1 LTPYTFQSNATDAH
15 TFSAQYLTSK
25 TGPFTSFASTAVA
38 FPSLPQITNATAA
51 LLANANHTAP
61 ALPSTYDPSLLAG
74 YALHLSSL
82 LTRLADPA
90 TPAYEILNNN
100 AGGLHIALQHPL
112 SRGTVSLASAD
123 PFAAPRVD
131 PRWLTHP
138 LDTAIMLEAMRFNQR
153 LVDTPALAALEP
165 SYAHFPLDPNTTA
178 LTAYLVAHLKT
189 EFHYAGSCAMM
200 PRARGGVLAP
210 DLRVYGTA
218 NLRVV
223 DTSLFP
229 TLPAAHLQA
238 AAYAVAEKAADLIKR
253 VNATATSAP
262 PAAAAAAAGPVDQA
276 YLDWLAAA
284 LHLTGN

>member
-1 LTPYTFQSNATDAH
+1 LTPYSFQSNASDYNTA
-15 TFSAQYLTSK
+15 SAQYLTSK
-25 TGPFTSFASTAVA
+25 TGPFTSFASTALA
-38 FPSLPQITNATAA
+38 FPSLPQITNATAS
-51 LLANANHTAP
+51 LLANANTTATP
-61 ALPSTYDPSLLAG
+61 SLPSTYDPSLLAG

-100 AGGLHIALQHPL
+100 AGGLHVALQHPL

-123 PFAAPRVD
+123 PFAAPLVD

-138 LDTAIMLEAMRFNQR
+138 LDTAIMLEAMQFNQR

-238 AAYAVAEKAADLIKR
+238 AAYAVAEKAADLIKH
-253 VNATATSAP
+253 VNATAVE
-262 PAAAAAAAGPVDQA
+262 AATATAAAGPVDQA